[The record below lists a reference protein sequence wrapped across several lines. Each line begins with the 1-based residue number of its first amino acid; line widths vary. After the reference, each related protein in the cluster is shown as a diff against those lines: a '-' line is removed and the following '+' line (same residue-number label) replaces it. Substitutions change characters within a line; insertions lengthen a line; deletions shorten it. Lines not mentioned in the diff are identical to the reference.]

1 MLKKG
6 IDKREILKLL
16 EKKLSKDYSYEQGFI
31 LGSMCTSP
39 LEFGKEVYI
48 KYMNKNLGDPGLFQG
63 TADLENELINELG
76 ELFESKDNITGT
88 FTSGGSESN
97 IIAMRISKKL
107 RMDIKDPEIVVPISA
122 HASFDKGADLL
133 GIKLRKAKLRK
144 DFSLDL
150 DHFKTLINSNTC
162 GVVGIAGTTSLGLV
176 DPIKEIGEFIENKNI
191 FFHVDAAFGGFVL
204 PFLQKLGYQIPEW
217 DFSVKNV
224 NSITADPH
232 KMGLGIIPMGGL
244 LLRDRSILNR
254 IGFEIPY
261 LAGENKK
268 HFHIIGTRPGGTVIA
283 FWAIL
288 KHLGINGFKSII
300 KDCMENTYYLR
311 NRITEIDGIKL
322 ATEPLMNIV
331 GLTLENGENI
341 SKLEEEL
348 RKRNWMLG
356 KFINFNLIRIVLMP
370 HVKQEHLSDFIDDLE
385 EILRKLKIT

>member
-1 MLKKG
+1 MSAG
-6 IDKREILKLL
+6 RR
-16 EKKLSKDYSYEQGFI
+16 
-31 LGSMCTSP
+31 
-39 LEFGKEVYI
+39 
-48 KYMNKNLGDPGLFQG
+48 
-63 TADLENELINELG
+63 ELINELG
-76 ELFESKDNITGT
+76 ELFGSKDNITGT

-107 RMDIKDPEIVVPISA
+107 RMDIKDPEFVVPVSA

-133 GIKLRKAKLRK
+133 GIKLRKAKLRE

-176 DPIKEIGEFIENKNI
+176 DPIKEIGEYIENKNI

-204 PFLQKLGYQIPEW
+204 PFLRKLGYQIPEW
-217 DFSVKNV
+217 DFSIKNV

-232 KMGLGIIPMGGL
+232 KMGLGIIPIGGL
-244 LLRDRSILNR
+244 LLRDRSILNN

-261 LAGENKK
+261 LSGENKK

-288 KHLGINGFKSII
+288 KHLGINGFESII
-300 KDCMENTYYLR
+300 KVCMENTYYLW
-311 NRITEIDGIKL
+311 NHINEIDGIKL

-341 SKLEEEL
+341 CKLEEEL

-370 HVKQEHLSDFIDDLE
+370 HVKKEHLTHFIIDLE
-385 EILRKLKIT
+385 EILRKLRIT

>member
-1 MLKKG
+1 MHLYRKG
-6 IDKREILKLL
+6 CAKRDSWAGKWPQVAAQQRSTADRAARTLTARTYRTVGTRRSTRSVWA
-16 EKKLSKDYSYEQGFI
+16 EKEA
-31 LGSMCTSP
+31 GSSP
-39 LEFGKEVYI
+39 L
-48 KYMNKNLGDPGLFQG
+48 
-63 TADLENELINELG
+63 
-76 ELFESKDNITGT
+76 
-88 FTSGGSESN
+88 
-97 IIAMRISKKL
+97 
-107 RMDIKDPEIVVPISA
+107 
-122 HASFDKGADLL
+122 
-133 GIKLRKAKLRK
+133 
-144 DFSLDL
+144 
-150 DHFKTLINSNTC
+150 
-162 GVVGIAGTTSLGLV
+162 LGLHAEPARV
-176 DPIKEIGEFIENKNI
+176 DGVLLHAQSFTI

-232 KMGLGIIPMGGL
+232 KMGLGIIPTGGL

-288 KHLGINGFKSII
+288 KHLGINGFERII

-311 NRITEIDGIKL
+311 YRITEIDGIKL

-331 GLTLENGENI
+331 GLTLENGDNI

-370 HVKQEHLSDFIDDLE
+370 HIKQEHLSDFIDDLE

>member
-1 MLKKG
+1 MILKG
-6 IDKREILKLL
+6 LEKREILELL
-16 EKKLSKDYSYEQGFI
+16 EKKLSSDCSYDQGFI

-48 KYMNKNLGDPGLFQG
+48 KYLNKNLGDPGLFQG
-63 TADLENELINELG
+63 TYDLENELINELG
-76 ELFESKDNITGT
+76 ELFGSKDNITGT

-107 RMDIKDPEIVVPISA
+107 RMDIKDPEIVVPVSA

-144 DFSLDL
+144 DYSLDL

-204 PFLQKLGYQIPEW
+204 PFLQKLGHQIPEW
-217 DFSVKNV
+217 DFSIKNV

-232 KMGLGIIPMGGL
+232 KMGLGIIPTGGL
-244 LLRDRSILNR
+244 LLRDRSILDDL
-254 IGFEIPY
+254 GFEIPY
-261 LAGENKK
+261 LAGANKK

-288 KHLGINGFKSII
+288 KHLGIDGFKSII

-331 GLTLENGENI
+331 GLTLENGGKI

>member
-16 EKKLSKDYSYEQGFI
+16 EKKLSNDYSYDQGFI
-31 LGSMCTSP
+31 LGSMCTTP
-39 LEFGKEVYI
+39 LDFGKEVYI

-63 TADLENELINELG
+63 THDLENELINELG
-76 ELFESKDNITGT
+76 ELFGSKNNITGT

-107 RMDIKDPEIVVPISA
+107 RLDIKDPEIVVPVSA

-144 DFSLDL
+144 DFSVDL
-150 DHFKTLINSNTC
+150 DHFKSLINSNTC

-176 DPIKEIGEFIENKNI
+176 DPIKEIGEFIENRNI

-217 DFSVKNV
+217 DFSIKNV
-224 NSITADPH
+224 NSITVDPH
-232 KMGLGIIPMGGL
+232 KMGLGIIPIGGL
-244 LLRDRSILNR
+244 LLRDRSILNDV
-254 IGFEIPY
+254 GFEIPY
-261 LAGENKK
+261 LAGGNKK

-283 FWAIL
+283 FWAIF
-288 KHLGINGFKSII
+288 KHLGIKGFENIVKE
-300 KDCMENTYYLR
+300 CMENTYYLQ

-322 ATEPLMNIV
+322 AAEPLMNIV

-341 SKLEEEL
+341 CKLEEEL

-370 HVKQEHLSDFIDDLE
+370 HVKKEHLTHFIKDLE
-385 EILRKLKIT
+385 EILRKLRIT